1 MTQQL
6 SLFMAI
12 YKTSAKAGELEA
24 AVETAIEYGYRHI
37 DTAWAYTNE
46 KDIGNALKRV
56 FDAGKL
62 KREDIFVVS
71 KLPNGGHHRDKVL
84 HYLQE
89 SLDDLQ
95 LSYVDLY
102 LVHFPLSVVPTDGDA
117 SFPRKDGKPVIDYE
131 ADLVDTW
138 KGMEDAVDAGMTK
151 AIGLSNFNS
160 EQIKRIY
167 ENARIKPANLQSKR
181 VTSFPHFMLLPIFTV
196 ECHAYFPQFK
206 LFELCKELKITFTAY
221 GPLGNPSLS
230 RFLKE
235 TEGIDAVLPNL
246 LKDTSIQAIAERNQK
261 TPAQILLRWLI
272 QRRIIVIPKSSKPIR
287 IKENFEIFD
296 FNLSEEEVNQINAL
310 DKNIRL
316 FKYDGMEDHP
326 NFPFKIPV

>member
-1 MTQQL
+1 
-6 SLFMAI
+6 MASFPHYVKLNNGAHMPLI
-12 YKTSAKAGELEA
+12 GLGTFQAKAGELEA
-24 AVETAIEYGYRHI
+24 AVKTAIEYGYRHI
-37 DTAWAYTNE
+37 DTAWAYMNE
-46 KDIGNALKRV
+46 KDIGNALKMV
-56 FDAGKL
+56 IDAGKL
-62 KREDIFVVS
+62 RREDIFVVS

-84 HYLQE
+84 HYLQQ

-102 LVHFPLSVVPTDGDA
+102 LVHSPLSVVPTDGDA
-117 SFPRKDGKPVIDYE
+117 VFPRKDGKLVIDYE

-167 ENARIKPANLQSKR
+167 ENARIKPANLQ
-181 VTSFPHFMLLPIFTV
+181 V
-196 ECHAYFPQFK
+196 ECHAYLPQVK
-206 LFELCKELKITFTAY
+206 LFELCKELNITFTAY

-235 TEGIDAVLPNL
+235 NFGIDADLPNL

-272 QRRIIVIPKSSKPIR
+272 QRGIIVIPKSSKPIR

-316 FKYDGMEDHP
+316 FKYDGLEDHP
-326 NFPFKIPV
+326 HFPFKIPA

>member
-1 MTQQL
+1 
-6 SLFMAI
+6 MASFPHYVKLNNGAHMPI
-12 YKTSAKAGELEA
+12 IGLGTFQVKAGELEA

-71 KLPNGGHHRDKVL
+71 K
-84 HYLQE
+84 
-89 SLDDLQ
+89 
-95 LSYVDLY
+95 
-102 LVHFPLSVVPTDGDA
+102 PTDGNA
-117 SFPRKDGKPVIDYE
+117 VFPRKDGKLVIDYE

-206 LFELCKELKITFTAY
+206 LFEFCKELNITFTAY

-272 QRRIIVIPKSSKPIR
+272 QRGIIVIPKSSKPIR

-326 NFPFKIPV
+326 NFPFKIPF

>member
-1 MTQQL
+1 
-6 SLFMAI
+6 MASFPHYVKLNNGAHMPI
-12 YKTSAKAGELEA
+12 IGLGTWQAKAGELEA
-24 AVETAIEYGYRHI
+24 AVEIAIEYGYRHI

-46 KDIGNALKRV
+46 KDIGNALKKV

-167 ENARIKPANLQSKR
+167 ENARIKPANLQ
-181 VTSFPHFMLLPIFTV
+181 VLLPIQ
-196 ECHAYFPQFK
+196 HIYKQHNN
-206 LFELCKELKITFTAY
+206 LFEA
-221 GPLGNPSLS
+221 
-230 RFLKE
+230 
-235 TEGIDAVLPNL
+235 
-246 LKDTSIQAIAERNQK
+246 
-261 TPAQILLRWLI
+261 
-272 QRRIIVIPKSSKPIR
+272 
-287 IKENFEIFD
+287 
-296 FNLSEEEVNQINAL
+296 
-310 DKNIRL
+310 
-316 FKYDGMEDHP
+316 
-326 NFPFKIPV
+326 

>member
-1 MTQQL
+1 
-6 SLFMAI
+6 MASFPHYVKLNNEAHMPI
-12 YKTSAKAGELEA
+12 IGLGTWQVKAGELEA

-37 DTAWAYTNE
+37 DTAWFYTNE
-46 KDIGNALKRV
+46 KDIGNVLKRV

-71 KLPNGGHHRDKVL
+71 KLPNEGHHRDKVL

-102 LVHFPLSVVPTDGDA
+102 LVHFPISVVPTDGDA
-117 SFPRKDGKPVIDYE
+117 FYPKKDGKPVIDYE

-167 ENARIKPANLQSKR
+167 ENARIKPANLQ
-181 VTSFPHFMLLPIFTV
+181 
-196 ECHAYFPQFK
+196 
-206 LFELCKELKITFTAY
+206 
-221 GPLGNPSLS
+221 
-230 RFLKE
+230 
-235 TEGIDAVLPNL
+235 
-246 LKDTSIQAIAERNQK
+246 
-261 TPAQILLRWLI
+261 ILLRWLI
-272 QRRIIVIPKSSKPIR
+272 QRGIIVIPKSSKPIR

-316 FKYDGMEDHP
+316 FKYDWMEDHP
-326 NFPFKIPV
+326 NFPFKIPF

>member
-1 MTQQL
+1 
-6 SLFMAI
+6 MASFPHYVKLNNEAHMPI
-12 YKTSAKAGELEA
+12 IGLGTWQVKAGELEA

-37 DTAWAYTNE
+37 DTAWFYTNE
-46 KDIGNALKRV
+46 KDIGNVLKRV

-71 KLPNGGHHRDKVL
+71 KLPNEGHHRDKVL

-102 LVHFPLSVVPTDGDA
+102 LVHFPISVVPTDGDA
-117 SFPRKDGKPVIDYE
+117 FYPKKDGKPVIDYE

-167 ENARIKPANLQSKR
+167 ENARIKPANLQ
-181 VTSFPHFMLLPIFTV
+181 V
-196 ECHAYFPQFK
+196 ECHAYLPQVK
-206 LFELCKELKITFTAY
+206 LFELCKELNITFTAY

-230 RFLKE
+230 
-235 TEGIDAVLPNL
+235 IVL
-246 LKDTSIQAIAERNQK
+246 
-261 TPAQILLRWLI
+261 
-272 QRRIIVIPKSSKPIR
+272 
-287 IKENFEIFD
+287 KENFGI
-296 FNLSEEEVNQINAL
+296 LTAL
-310 DKNIRL
+310 PATDAKKEQDRTEADKEQGCIEAERER
-316 FKYDGMEDHP
+316 KR
-326 NFPFKIPV
+326 

>member
-1 MTQQL
+1 
-6 SLFMAI
+6 MASFPHYVKLNNGAHMPI
-12 YKTSAKAGELEA
+12 IGLGTFQVKAGELEA

-102 LVHFPLSVVPTDGDA
+102 LVHFPLSVVPTDGNA
-117 SFPRKDGKPVIDYE
+117 VFPRKDGKLVIDYE

-138 KGMEDAVDAGMTK
+138 K
-151 AIGLSNFNS
+151 
-160 EQIKRIY
+160 
-167 ENARIKPANLQSKR
+167 
-181 VTSFPHFMLLPIFTV
+181 V

-206 LFELCKELKITFTAY
+206 LFEFCKELNITFTAY

-272 QRRIIVIPKSSKPIR
+272 QRGIIVIPKSSKPIR

-326 NFPFKIPV
+326 NFPFKIPF

>member
-1 MTQQL
+1 
-6 SLFMAI
+6 MASFPHYVKLNNGAHMPI
-12 YKTSAKAGELEA
+12 IGLGTWQAKAGELEA

-37 DTAWAYTNE
+37 DTAWAYMNE
-46 KDIGNALKRV
+46 KDIGNALKKV

-71 KLPNGGHHRDKVL
+71 K
-84 HYLQE
+84 
-89 SLDDLQ
+89 
-95 LSYVDLY
+95 
-102 LVHFPLSVVPTDGDA
+102 PTDGDA
-117 SFPRKDGKPVIDYE
+117 LFPRKDGKPVIDYE

-167 ENARIKPANLQSKR
+167 ENARIKPANLQ
-181 VTSFPHFMLLPIFTV
+181 V
-196 ECHAYFPQFK
+196 ECHAYLPQVK
-206 LFELCKELKITFTAY
+206 LFELCKELNITFTAY

-230 RFLKE
+230 IVLKE
-235 TEGIDAVLPNL
+235 NFGIDAVLPNL

-272 QRRIIVIPKSSKPIR
+272 QRGIIVIPKSSKPIR
-287 IKENFEIFD
+287 IKENFEIYD

-316 FKYDGMEDHP
+316 FKYDWMEDHP
-326 NFPFKIPV
+326 NFPFKIPF